1 MAAIKSIERSV
12 GLTLLVAAATAYNPA
27 AHVNLFAPVPAVA
40 APAAPLALAAS
51 AATARCS
58 ILRLCGPPPD
68 DATTTFLYYDEIAEK
83 APCLASTLER
93 VRDDADVLRLLAES
107 DAQMRKVTPYL
118 RPSQQKTVRLALEVG
133 LLAHHG
139 QARRS
144 GDPFITHPVAVA
156 SILATNNMEA
166 VTVISGLM
174 HDTVEDTCLTFEDV
188 ETLFGFTVRR
198 IVEGETKVSKLPK
211 MVRSHLDTEVRR
223 SKVEEQVENMRSM
236 FIAMADD
243 WRIVVASSP
252 IGSTIADIAVH
263 AAREARVDRT
273 RDAGDLLAVGA
284 SSRHVAVQD
293 GAL

>member
-1 MAAIKSIERSV
+1 MAAIKSIERSA
-12 GLTLLVAAATAYNPA
+12 GLMLLVAAVTAYNPT
-27 AHVNLFAPVPAVA
+27 AHVNLFALVPEFA

-58 ILRLCGPPPD
+58 ILRLCAPPPD
-68 DATTTFLYYDEIAEK
+68 DATTTFLYSDEIAEK
-83 APCLASTLER
+83 APCLAPTLER
-93 VRDDADVLRLLAES
+93 VHDDADVLRLLAES

-139 QARRS
+139 QARLS

-188 ETLFGFTVRR
+188 
-198 IVEGETKVSKLPK
+198 
-211 MVRSHLDTEVRR
+211 
-223 SKVEEQVENMRSM
+223 
-236 FIAMADD
+236 
-243 WRIVVASSP
+243 
-252 IGSTIADIAVH
+252 
-263 AAREARVDRT
+263 
-273 RDAGDLLAVGA
+273 
-284 SSRHVAVQD
+284 
-293 GAL
+293 